1 VRAVFTVP
9 AQYRKSA
16 PPGDASGENRPA
28 NRVVA
33 DKPQPWKP
41 QHKEIH
47 MPKATQPRDEGLDPY
62 EVGVYR
68 LMMKLSG
75 TTEEIYV
82 VAHDVN
88 DAVDYI
94 NLAYADMNV
103 LYIDSVERLSGAIF
117 VTTGA
122 KETLGTSSE

>member
-1 VRAVFTVP
+1 M
-9 AQYRKSA
+9 
-16 PPGDASGENRPA
+16 
-28 NRVVA
+28 VA
-33 DKPQPWKP
+33 DEPQSWTPRNTT
-41 QHKEIH
+41 KEIR
-47 MPKATQPRDEGLDPY
+47 MPKATQPHDEGLDPY

-68 LMMKLSG
+68 LFLKLSG

-103 LYIDSVERLSGAIF
+103 LYMISVERLSGAVF
-117 VTTGA
+117 VTTDA
-122 KETLGTSSE
+122 KETLNVSSA

>member
-1 VRAVFTVP
+1 
-9 AQYRKSA
+9 
-16 PPGDASGENRPA
+16 
-28 NRVVA
+28 
-33 DKPQPWKP
+33 
-41 QHKEIH
+41 
-47 MPKATQPRDEGLDPY
+47 MPKATQPHDAGLDPY

-68 LMMKLSG
+68 LVMKLSG
-75 TTEEIYV
+75 TTDEIYV

-103 LYIDSVERLSGAIF
+103 LYIVSVERLSGAVF

-122 KETLGTSSE
+122 RETLNVPSE